1 MRLTIPRGCPLMENL
16 DDRAIGEIAEFF
28 AAFAVPMRLKILNA
42 LRHGEHNVSDLT
54 ARFECSQANVSK
66 HLAVL
71 AHKGLIEKSM
81 RGTAAYYRIVD
92 PRIFQLCDLV
102 CVQVGQRFAQQAAM
116 KDVFAGAV
124 RAAQAPARKRTARL
138 R

>member
-16 DDRAIGEIAEFF
+16 DDRAIGEIAEFC

-71 AHKGLIEKSM
+71 RGAGLVRVRTDAQRRWYSLHSTPLRDVDAWLM
-81 RGTAAYYRIVD
+81 PYRRHWAD
-92 PRIFQLCDLV
+92 ALDALEEHLDEQE
-102 CVQVGQRFAQQAAM
+102 QR
-116 KDVFAGAV
+116 
-124 RAAQAPARKRTARL
+124 
-138 R
+138 